1 MPRSILLFFF
11 SLLLLSSCRGPVGL
25 QSNNLAYLYNPQNM
39 ALRPH
44 YRIEHISDTITRV
57 FYRLKS
63 SELLYTRS
71 KDEKS
76 YRADFQIEY
85 QVLKNIESSQILDQD
100 SLNFEDQSNL
110 VPSKLISGYFDIL
123 TPEIA
128 NEDENKKILFVKLT
142 DKGRG
147 TSFSNFLSIDKGSI
161 NGASYFLLKDPDDNI
176 IFNNHIPAGVPFQ
189 LEHSLLRPK
198 YYFVSHYN
206 RNFPLA
212 LPPYSSQNS
221 ESFELKPDTTF
232 LVEADSLITLPEN
245 GFYHFRLDTNQWLGF
260 TIYSFSPNFPLI
272 GNYIEMAEP
281 LRYLTT
287 QKEYEGLI
295 TAKQNPEALRM
306 WIEAFWKKRGGQEE
320 RAKTLIAGF
329 YERVEEANRLFTSY
343 QEGWK
348 TDRGIIYIVYGP
360 PTKVYRSS
368 AGEAWVYGNESS
380 TLSYYFNFIN
390 LENPFSANDFELER
404 SVQYRYG
411 WGQAIESWRRG
422 HIYNSKDIRREQD
435 AQDQLQQRS
444 RNPMWY

>member
-1 MPRSILLFFF
+1 MPRSLFFLLF
-11 SLLLLSSCRGPVGL
+11 SLLVLSSCRGPQGL

-44 YRIEHISDTITRV
+44 YRIEHLSDTMSRV

-63 SELLYTRS
+63 SELLYTRTS
-71 KDEKS
+71 EGDDYKAGFKID
-76 YRADFQIEY
+76 Y
-85 QVLKNIESSQILDQD
+85 QVLKNIESSVILDID
-100 SLNFEDQSNL
+100 SLSFVDMAAK
-110 VPSKLISGYFDIL
+110 VPNKIISGYFDIK
-123 TPEIA
+123 TPELDD
-128 NEDENKKILFVKLT
+128 DENNKVLFVKLT
-142 DKGRG
+142 DLGRG
-147 TSFSNFLSIDKGSI
+147 SSFTNFLAIEKASI
-161 NGASYFLLKDPDDNI
+161 NGASYYVLKDPVSNI
-176 IFNNHIPAGVPFQ
+176 IFSNHIPAGVPFK

-206 RNFPLA
+206 REFPLA

-221 ESFELKPDTTF
+221 ASFELKPDTTF
-232 LVEADSLITLPEN
+232 LVHADSLISLSER
-245 GFYHFRLDTNQWLGF
+245 GFYHFRLDTSQWEGF
-260 TIYSFSPNFPLI
+260 TIYSFYRHFPLV
-272 GNYIEMAEP
+272 GEFQDMAEP

-287 QKEYEGLI
+287 QKEYEGMLA
-295 TAKQNPEALRM
+295 AKSDPEALRM
-306 WIEAFWKKRGGQEE
+306 WIEAFWKSRAGQEE

-329 YERVEEANRLFTSY
+329 YQRVEEANRLFSSY

-348 TDRGIIYIVYGP
+348 TDRGIIFIIYGP

-368 AGEAWVYGNESS
+368 AGEGWVYGNESS

-390 LENPFSANDFELER
+390 LDNPFSDNDYELER

-411 WGQAIESWRRG
+411 WGQAIESWRKG

>member
-1 MPRSILLFFF
+1 MPRSIILLLF
-11 SLLLLSSCRGPVGL
+11 SVLLLSSCRGPQGL

-44 YRIEHISDTITRV
+44 YRIEHISDTMSRV
-57 FYRLKS
+57 FYRIKS

-71 KDEKS
+71 NEGDEYK
-76 YRADFQIEY
+76 AEFKLEF
-85 QVLKNIESSQILDQD
+85 QVLKNIESSVILDRD
-100 SLNFEDQSNL
+100 SLIFLDKAAAI
-110 VPSKLISGYFDIL
+110 PSKVISGSFNIK
-123 TPEIA
+123 TPEL
-128 NEDENKKILFVKLT
+128 EDDKNNKVLFVKLT
-142 DKGRG
+142 DIGRG
-147 TSFSNFLSIDKGSI
+147 TSFGNFIAIEKASLNGS
-161 NGASYFLLKDPDDNI
+161 SYFVLKDPEDNI
-176 IFNNHIPAGVPFQ
+176 IFTNHIPTEVPFK
-189 LEHSLLRPK
+189 LEHSLLKPK

-206 RNFPLA
+206 REFPLA

-232 LVEADSLITLPEN
+232 LVAADSLITLAGK
-245 GFYHFRLDTNQWLGF
+245 GFYHFRLDTTQWAGF
-260 TIYSFSPNFPLI
+260 TIYSFYRHFPLVGEFI
-272 GNYIEMAEP
+272 DMAEP

-287 QKEYEGLI
+287 QREYEGLLA
-295 TAKQNPEALRM
+295 AKSDPASLRI
-306 WIEAFWKKRGGQEE
+306 WIEEFWKKRAGQEE
-320 RAKTLIAGF
+320 RAKSIIASF
-329 YERVEEANRLFTSY
+329 YRRVEEANRLFTSY

-348 TDRGIIYIVYGP
+348 TDRGIIFIIYGP

-390 LENPFSANDFELER
+390 LDNPFSDNDFELER

-411 WGQAIESWRRG
+411 WGQAIESWRKG